1 MKKARKKSPKQV
13 NISLR
18 AKLARDWE
26 GDPRK
31 FKKFERKVLGKD
43 DALWLA
49 FEQGMSQCEAGRPNR
64 NPYPAGKRREEYD
77 RGYSN
82 GDPMESFHGRNK

>member
-1 MKKARKKSPKQV
+1 MKKRIKTKRQV
-13 NISLR
+13 EISLR

-31 FKKFERKVLGKD
+31 FKKFERKTLGGHDK
-43 DALWLA
+43 LWLA
-49 FEQGMSQCEAGRPNR
+49 FNEGMTDCECGRPNR

-77 RGYSN
+77 RGYAA
-82 GDPMESFHGRNK
+82 GDPLESFHGRNK